1 MKYARIRKLGSE
13 VDGKPEAAE
22 GQESLNTRGGEK
34 MTLSEGIKYDME
46 DSHPMDAIRVEG
58 VSKTYHTGTVAL
70 TDVSFSIEK
79 GTVFCLLGRNGAG
92 KTTLLRILATQ
103 LSPTSGSAVVLGHDV
118 VADTDALRHRIAVVP
133 QEARPLMML
142 SAWDHIY
149 YWCKIRG
156 LDTEKAKARAKE
168 ILEELELWP
177 HKDKLTADLSGGLRQ
192 RVIIGIALIP
202 QADLI
207 FLDEPSIGLD
217 PLGRRVVWN
226 IIRKMTQKGV
236 TVVLTTHYMDEA
248 ENLADK
254 LLIIEKGK
262 KVFFGT
268 VDEAKKATGAEMKI
282 YLQKPGTTSM
292 DREVITPHSDQEI
305 MAAVQ
310 RGISEGKLVTF
321 KPPTLEEA
329 FIHFA
334 GGAIEESE
342 DVRPGGGKHE

>member
-1 MKYARIRKLGSE
+1 MA
-13 VDGKPEAAE
+13 
-22 GQESLNTRGGEK
+22 Q
-34 MTLSEGIKYDME
+34 SEGVKYDLG
-46 DSHPMDAIRVEG
+46 DSPTMDAIDVKG
-58 VSKTYHTGTVAL
+58 VSKTYPGGTVAL
-70 TDVSFSIEK
+70 TDVSFSIER

-103 LSPTSGSAVVLGHDV
+103 LRPTSGSAAVLGFDV
-118 VADTDALRHRIAVVP
+118 VKETEAIRNKIAVVP

-156 LDTEKAKARAKE
+156 LNTEQAKVRAKE

-202 QADLI
+202 NADLI

-248 ENLADK
+248 ENLANK
-254 LLIIEKGK
+254 LLIIEKGQ

-268 VDEAKKATGAEMKI
+268 VDEAKKATGAEMKMI
-282 YLQKPGTTSM
+282 LQKPGTTTL
-292 DREVITPHSDQEI
+292 DREVLTPHSEQEI
-305 MAAVQ
+305 IEAVQ
-310 RGISEGKLVTF
+310 RGIREGKLVTF

-334 GGAIEESE
+334 GGSIEESE
-342 DVRPGGGKHE
+342 DFRGGPNE

>member
-1 MKYARIRKLGSE
+1 MPFEAGGSE
-13 VDGKPEAAE
+13 DVKYGFEVLPVMNAIEV
-22 GQESLNTRGGEK
+22 RG
-34 MTLSEGIKYDME
+34 
-46 DSHPMDAIRVEG
+46 VC
-58 VSKTYHTGTVAL
+58 KTYHTGTVAL
-70 TDVSFSIEK
+70 TDVSFSIER

-103 LSPTSGSAVVLGHDV
+103 LRPTKGSAAVLGHDV
-118 VADTDALRHRIAVVP
+118 VGHTEALRRKISVVP

-142 SAWDHIY
+142 SAWDHIF

-156 LDTEKAKARAKE
+156 MDSEAARARTKE
-168 ILEELELWP
+168 IMVELELWE

-202 QADLI
+202 KAELI

-226 IIRKMTQKGV
+226 IIRKLTKAGT

-248 ENLADK
+248 ENLADR
-254 LLIIEKGK
+254 LLIIEKGRP
-262 KVFFGT
+262 VFFGT
-268 VDEAKKATGAEMKI
+268 VDEAKASTGAEMKMV
-282 YLQKPGTTSM
+282 LQRPGTTTLE
-292 DREVITPHSDQEI
+292 REVLTPHTDQEI
-305 MAAVQ
+305 IEAVQ
-310 RGISEGKLVTF
+310 RGIREGKHITF

-334 GGAIEESE
+334 GGSIEETDTQAGESRE
-342 DVRPGGGKHE
+342 

>member
-1 MKYARIRKLGSE
+1 MAQSE
-13 VDGKPEAAE
+13 E
-22 GQESLNTRGGEK
+22 
-34 MTLSEGIKYDME
+34 IKYDEE
-46 DSHPMDAIRVEG
+46 DSLSMDAIDVRG
-58 VSKTYHTGTVAL
+58 VSKTYPGGTVAL
-70 TDVSFSIEK
+70 TDVSFSIER

-103 LSPTSGSAVVLGHDV
+103 LSPTKGTAVVLGHDV
-118 VADTDALRHRIAVVP
+118 VKDVDELRKQIAVVP

-156 LDTEKAKARAKE
+156 LNTEQAKARAKE

-248 ENLADK
+248 ENLANK
-254 LLIIEKGK
+254 LLIIEKGQ

-268 VDEAKKATGAEMKI
+268 VDEAKKATGAEMKMI
-282 YLQKPGTTSM
+282 LQKPGTTTL
-292 DREVITPHSDQEI
+292 DREVITPHSEQEI
-305 MAAVQ
+305 IETVQ
-310 RGISEGKLVTF
+310 RGIREGKLVTF

-334 GGAIEESE
+334 GGSIEES
-342 DVRPGGGKHE
+342 DDFRGGPHE